1 VNAAKPEGLAIEH
14 QYRTTRI
21 IGVKQQMDARSPW
34 IVPVHD
40 LVRRAG
46 EMTELHRQ
54 WPAPADL
61 GIQLM
66 RVPEGEPI
74 QIDLR
79 LESVVEG
86 IWVSGDVHAKT
97 VGECARCLRD
107 LSGPTD
113 FELQE
118 LFYYPGKDAE
128 EDSLFIADES
138 IDLEPPLRDAIVL
151 ELPFAPLCKP
161 DCLGL
166 CVICGFDLNEV
177 PDHAH
182 EEQIDA
188 RWESLKELKFDQ

>member
-1 VNAAKPEGLAIEH
+1 MVVIRLGDVN
-14 QYRTTRI
+14 
-21 IGVKQQMDARSPW
+21 QQMNARSPW

-46 EMTELHRQ
+46 EMSQLNREL
-54 WPAPADL
+54 PAPADL

-66 RVPEGEPI
+66 RVPEGDPI
-74 QIDLR
+74 DVNLR

-107 LSGPTD
+107 LTGPTD
-113 FELQE
+113 FQLQE
-118 LFYYPGKDAE
+118 LFYYPGKDA
-128 EDSLFIADES
+128 DDDALFIADDA
-138 IDLEPPLRDAIVL
+138 IDLDPPLRDAIVL

-166 CVICGFDLNEV
+166 CVVCGFDLNED
-177 PDHAH
+177 PHHAH

-188 RWESLKELKFDQ
+188 RWESLKDLKFDQ